1 MLLACLRGFVRYMGR
16 RASGAGVEGAQE
28 FGRLAAAAI
37 VACFSG
43 ISATSDTAAGPIGGP
58 PPPPVQMLPLEQIE
72 PPHTVPATVWKPPP
86 YCLVWRDRCTECR
99 RPSVHATATCSNRTT
114 DPGECAKS
122 FSFCSVEDQKFADKT
137 CQGLGFLG
145 FRWAEFD
152 RSSETADVFI
162 RRHIEGSWR
171 SNWQLVR
178 GKWTRYDED
187 NLGAPERPDKDLLAI
202 PMISG
207 VVCLAA
213 YAPADFRTTSK
224 TKN

>member
-1 MLLACLRGFVRYMGR
+1 VTTASRSLATALSKARF
-16 RASGAGVEGAQE
+16 ASGLL
-28 FGRLAAAAI
+28 RL
-37 VACFSG
+37 SYTTPG
-43 ISATSDTAAGPIGGP
+43 DT
-58 PPPPVQMLPLEQIE
+58 
-72 PPHTVPATVWKPPP
+72 T
-86 YCLVWRDRCTECR
+86 
-99 RPSVHATATCSNRTT
+99 
-114 DPGECAKS
+114 
-122 FSFCSVEDQKFADKT
+122 DKT

-162 RRHIEGSWR
+162 RRHIEGSWW

>member
-1 MLLACLRGFVRYMGR
+1 MGR

-137 CQGLGFLG
+137 CRGLGFLG

-152 RSSETADVFI
+152 GSSEAADVFI
-162 RRHIEGSWR
+162 RRHIEGSWW

-187 NLGAPERPDKDLLAI
+187 DLNTPERPAKELLAI
-202 PMISG
+202 PAISG

-213 YAPADFRTTSK
+213 YAPSDFQTTSK